1 MPHSAS
7 AKKRLRQNVRSRDR
21 NKAMKSE
28 IKTSIRKVLEALSEK
43 DVSTAKNLFKLVAK
57 KEYEM
62 CNSTSSSIRCKDAKA
77 VLAGLQNFK
86 KF

>member
-28 IKTSIRKVLEALSEK
+28 IKTSIRKVLEALS
-43 DVSTAKNLFKLVAK
+43 AKEAGGGVLDGVYLA
-57 KEYEM
+57 EYH
-62 CNSTSSSIRCKDAKA
+62 
-77 VLAGLQNFK
+77 
-86 KF
+86 